1 MTPENPAKDQVK
13 RTRESA
19 AVDAAKSAALSATL
33 RHLSHD
39 VDVFQ
44 SHAPMSEMYECIW
57 GFCSANKLL
66 VMGTVMI
73 GGVCSVCYD
82 KDFEEHSGNP
92 GKGRG
97 DGGVRFDDQ
106 RCSEWLFIAKNATFN
121 QLVMFDDDGGLT
133 PQIDC
138 SFIFVL
144 IGSILICM
152 IQTS

>member
-13 RTRESA
+13 QTRESA
-19 AVDAAKSAALSATL
+19 AVDAAKSAAVSATL

-82 KDFEEHSGNP
+82 KEFEEHSGNP
-92 GKGRG
+92 GKEVETGA
-97 DGGVRFDDQ
+97 FDLTTND
-106 RCSEWLFIAKNATFN
+106 AT
-121 QLVMFDDDGGLT
+121 
-133 PQIDC
+133 
-138 SFIFVL
+138 S
-144 IGSILICM
+144 GSSLPRM
-152 IQTS
+152 RR